1 MLEIK
6 FKKQAVKELKRIQ
19 PKTRRRILDAI
30 EKLAADPARKDLD
43 IKSLT
48 GSNYLRIRVGEYRV
62 VFSLDGVIVTIERI
76 APRGSVY

>member
-30 EKLAADPARKDLD
+30 ERLAEDPTRKDLD

-48 GSNYLRIRVGEYRV
+48 GSKYLRVRVGEYRV
-62 VFSLDGVIVTIERI
+62 VFSLDGVIVNIERI